1 MKKSNNKITIILFIV
16 LAVIIIMG
24 IVVAASKSQK
34 GKIVSVSSKKELME
48 IYENDY
54 EDIPEPLYEFLQ
66 FTVLPF
72 YFPFNFASS
81 NIYDYDDVVY
91 NSSSKSTTSSQSSSS
106 GVDIPTAGTDT
117 SGATSSIGLSIP
129 TATRTTTSHS
139 TTNIQVEN
147 VDEADINKTDGKYIY
162 SISNQKVL
170 VTDVSNPS
178 RMEVVGELKQYDT
191 KTPVD
196 LILDSENHKL
206 VVIYEDTATSSYNSD
221 TVVTVY
227 DISNIEKFKTEKT
240 FKLYAKYYTSRETN
254 GVLYIVATGS
264 LKRDSK
270 TDEIDISY
278 SEDNTSKEIDLKN
291 IQYIKGQADDYQ
303 TIVASYKLG
312 SGNDI
317 NVHSYLFSVS
327 NAYVSQN
334 NIYLTKNGYDY
345 GDDVTTKDL
354 FKKLFGP
361 GGVWGLIFAYI
372 RDDYSYGGSTY
383 TTQINKIEL
392 KGNGDVEYVNS
403 TEVTGKTLNQFSMD
417 EYNGELRVALYESGE
432 GSRIVVFDK
441 DLNQIGSTDYYEKNE
456 QMYSSRFIGNR
467 AYLVTYRNTDPL
479 FVIDLSD
486 GENPKLLGKLEIPGY
501 STYLHPYDEN
511 HIIGIGMNSEAIS
524 RKDSNGRVISTT
536 TQITGMKMAIFDVT
550 DVKNPE
556 QISQTIIGDRTT
568 TSAVLQNHKAL
579 LFSKEKGIICIP
591 VNTYSREFAIEDST
605 NVQTVINNYSKYGS
619 TYKKSEGYLVYN
631 INLQDGFTLKGTVK
645 HDVSDKYNS
654 GSTDLLRGLWIND
667 NLFTISQSE
676 MKASRLS
683 DLKLLDD
690 LDLTT
695 YKHITIKEE
704 QLNDNKNDEN
714 NNSSNTVVVKSSNE
728 TEE

>member
-1 MKKSNNKITIILFIV
+1 MKKSNNKITIVLFIV
-16 LAVIIIMG
+16 LAIIIIMG
-24 IVVAASKSQK
+24 IVVATNKSSK

-48 IYENDY
+48 IYEDDY
-54 EDIPEPLYEFLQ
+54 EEMPDALYYFLR
-66 FTVLPF
+66 FTVLPI
-72 YFPFNFASS
+72 YFPLNFATN

-91 NSSSKSTTSSQSSSS
+91 ETSTKTNTSSQSS
-106 GVDIPTAGTDT
+106 GVEIPTAGTDS
-117 SGATSSIGLSIP
+117 SGATSSKSSIIP
-129 TATRTTTSHS
+129 SRSTTSHS

-170 VTDVSNPS
+170 VTDVSDPS

-196 LILDSENHKL
+196 LILDSENHRL
-206 VVIYEDTATSSYNSD
+206 VVIYEDTANSSYNSD

-227 DISNIEKFKTEKT
+227 DISNIEEFKTEKT
-240 FKLYAKYYTSRETN
+240 FKLNAKYYTSRETN
-254 GVLYIVATGS
+254 GVLYIVATGR
-264 LKRDSK
+264 LKKDTK
-270 TDEIDISY
+270 NDEIDISY
-278 SEDNTSKEIDLKN
+278 SEDNSSKEIDLEN
-291 IQYIKGQADDYQ
+291 IQYIKGDADDYQ

-317 NVHSYLFSVS
+317 NVHSYLFPVS

-345 GDDVTTKDL
+345 GDDVTAKDL

-361 GGVWGLIFAYI
+361 GGVWGLIFGYI
-372 RDDYSYGGSTY
+372 NDDYYSYNSTY
-383 TTQINKIEL
+383 TTQINKLEL
-392 KGNGDVEYVNS
+392 KANGDVEYVN
-403 TEVTGKTLNQFSMD
+403 TAEVTGKTLNQFSMD
-417 EYNGELRVALYESGE
+417 EYNGQLRVALYESGE

-486 GENPKLLGKLEIPGY
+486 GEDPKLLGKLEIPGY

-511 HIIGIGMNSEAIS
+511 HIIGIGMNSESVS

-550 DVKNPE
+550 DVRNPE
-556 QISQTIIGDRTT
+556 QISQTVIGDRTT

-591 VNTYSREFAIEDST
+591 VNTYSRDFMIEDSS
-605 NVQTVINNYSKYGS
+605 NVQTVINNYSSYGS
-619 TYKKSEGYLVYN
+619 SYKKAEGYLVYN

-645 HDVSDKYNS
+645 HDVSNKKNTYS
-654 GSTDLLRGLWIND
+654 SDLLRGLWIND

-704 QLNDNKNDEN
+704 QLDDNKDNEN

>member
-106 GVDIPTAGTDT
+106 GVEIPTAGTDT
-117 SGATSSIGLSIP
+117 SGAASSTSGIFSSIGKS
-129 TATRTTTSHS
+129 TTSHS

-178 RMEVVGELKQYDT
+178 HMEVVGELKQYDT

-240 FKLYAKYYTSRETN
+240 FKLNAKYYTSRETN

-270 TDEIDISY
+270 KDEIDISY

-317 NVHSYLFSVS
+317 NVHSYIILR
-327 NAYVSQN
+327 
-334 NIYLTKNGYDY
+334 
-345 GDDVTTKDL
+345 
-354 FKKLFGP
+354 
-361 GGVWGLIFAYI
+361 YI
-372 RDDYSYGGSTY
+372 C
-383 TTQINKIEL
+383 I
-392 KGNGDVEYVNS
+392 
-403 TEVTGKTLNQFSMD
+403 
-417 EYNGELRVALYESGE
+417 
-432 GSRIVVFDK
+432 
-441 DLNQIGSTDYYEKNE
+441 
-456 QMYSSRFIGNR
+456 
-467 AYLVTYRNTDPL
+467 TYR
-479 FVIDLSD
+479 
-486 GENPKLLGKLEIPGY
+486 K
-501 STYLHPYDEN
+501 
-511 HIIGIGMNSEAIS
+511 
-524 RKDSNGRVISTT
+524 
-536 TQITGMKMAIFDVT
+536 
-550 DVKNPE
+550 
-556 QISQTIIGDRTT
+556 
-568 TSAVLQNHKAL
+568 
-579 LFSKEKGIICIP
+579 
-591 VNTYSREFAIEDST
+591 
-605 NVQTVINNYSKYGS
+605 
-619 TYKKSEGYLVYN
+619 
-631 INLQDGFTLKGTVK
+631 
-645 HDVSDKYNS
+645 
-654 GSTDLLRGLWIND
+654 
-667 NLFTISQSE
+667 
-676 MKASRLS
+676 
-683 DLKLLDD
+683 
-690 LDLTT
+690 
-695 YKHITIKEE
+695 
-704 QLNDNKNDEN
+704 
-714 NNSSNTVVVKSSNE
+714 
-728 TEE
+728 